1 MKKIFLSVALALISM
16 AAMAWTPDFSLNN
29 NRFSVGLHGGVV
41 ALGTE
46 HQGAG
51 IGFNVTAFGVSVD
64 YVGYGPEHI
73 HTPRNDR
80 WNDSEAFSVNLG
92 YHIPLFSFLSVYPV
106 VGYSNRSDGVT
117 DGANHRYSVDD
128 EDYSVTRINKYTRDW
143 TEHRFNYGCGIAV
156 TVAPWLTIYAV
167 GSRNAIYGGL
177 GLNFSKL

>member
-1 MKKIFLSVALALISM
+1 MKKILLSLAIALFSLTAL
-16 AAMAWTPDFSLNN
+16 AWTPDFSLNN

-41 ALGTE
+41 ALGTN
-46 HQGAG
+46 HQSAG
-51 IGFNVTAFGVSVD
+51 IGVNVTAFGVSVD

-143 TEHRFNYGCGIAV
+143 VEHRFNYGCGIRVKAGKWV
-156 TVAPWLTIYAV
+156 SFHVV
-167 GSRNAIYGGL
+167 GTRNAVYGGV
-177 GLNFSKL
+177 GITFSVL